1 MKRYR
6 YIPVS
11 NRDTSTLLVP
21 SVKSRSLEQL
31 ISTYMMTGD
40 QSGFASNDAD
50 SFDFDDMD
58 HIDLDC
64 ELPQSM
70 NKIDAILHFRNIRD
84 HLRSPMQFEK
94 INTKQDTAITDVAD
108 ATSVSAEPVDS
119 PKGA

>member
-11 NRDTSTLLVP
+11 NRDTSSLLVP

-84 HLRSPMQFEK
+84 NLRSPMQFEK
-94 INTKQDTAITDVAD
+94 SLNKETSKDETSSVEVINST
-108 ATSVSAEPVDS
+108 SAES
-119 PKGA
+119 TKGD